1 MPTIS
6 HFFGI
11 TILMRYN
18 DHPPPHFHA
27 VYQGFEALVQIENG
41 EVIAGILPRTAA
53 RIVRDWAVVRQA
65 ELMENWRR
73 ARALEPLNRI
83 AGPDE

>member
-6 HFFGI
+6 YFFGI
-11 TILMRYN
+11 TILMPYN

-41 EVIAGILPRTAA
+41 EVIAGRPASNCCA
-53 RIVRDWAVVRQA
+53 YC
-65 ELMENWRR
+65 
-73 ARALEPLNRI
+73 P
-83 AGPDE
+83 

>member
-6 HFFGI
+6 YFYGI

-41 EVIAGILPRTAA
+41 EVIAGVLPRTAA
-53 RIVRDWAVVRQA
+53 RYCPRLGDCKAG
-65 ELMENWRR
+65 R
-73 ARALEPLNRI
+73 AYGGLAKGAGSRA
-83 AGPDE
+83 A